1 MSQETTV
8 PPNYAGD
15 LTPKE
20 AWAQLQ
26 SDPETVLIDVRSSA
40 EWTFVGVPD
49 LSSIGGR
56 LITQSWQIYP
66 AMEIDGS
73 FIPKLKAEGLKADQP
88 LLFLCRSGVRSVAAA
103 TLATALGF
111 RRCYNIVGGFEGP
124 VDGEKH
130 RNTIAGWKHDGLPWV
145 QS

>member
-1 MSQETTV
+1 MSGETIV

-20 AWAQLQ
+20 AWAQLEA
-26 SDPETVLIDVRSSA
+26 DPETILIDVRSA
-40 EWTFVGVPD
+40 PEWTYVGVPD
-49 LSSIGGR
+49 LTGINRR
-56 LITQSWQIYP
+56 LITQSWQVYP
-66 AMEIDGS
+66 SMEIDGS
-73 FIPKLKAEGLKADQP
+73 FVPKLKAEHLKADQP

-124 VDGEKH
+124 TDDAKH
-130 RNTIAGWKHDGLPWV
+130 RNTSAGWKHDGLPWV